1 MKLNQKVLEQKI
13 KAVNKIAKITKAM
26 KIIATMRYQKLIKR
40 FQIWDNLITD
50 LQIVMAAFKFTN
62 AKPFDKNLPE
72 LNILLT
78 SDLGLCGSYNTNL
91 FTFYRQ
97 QRQAKWIVIGKKGI
111 NHFQYLNIQTW
122 FSLEQNHFNDWQ
134 KANTLF
140 TKIIDLINNVPHK
153 ISIIYTHP
161 YSLTDFKVRK
171 ITIWPVELIDDTLPS
186 LINYKFTFEPN
197 RTVILQHQLIFY
209 LQIFTEAC
217 FMLAQLT
224 EQATRQRM
232 MESATENS
240 KTMVTDLKLKYN
252 QTRQEK
258 ITNEILE
265 ISQE

>member
-1 MKLNQKVLEQKI
+1 MKLNQKALEQKI

-26 KIIATMRYQKLIKR
+26 KIIATMRYQKLLNK
-40 FQIWDNLITD
+40 FQNWNNLIED
-50 LQIVMAAFKFTN
+50 LQIVMATFKAEN
-62 AKPFDKNLPE
+62 WKQPAKNLPE

-91 FTFYRQ
+91 FTFFEQ
-97 QRQAKWIVIGKKGI
+97 HHQTKLIVIGRKGI
-111 NHFQYLNIQTW
+111 NHFQYLNINPW
-122 FSLEQNHFNDWQ
+122 FSLKQSDFQNLQ
-134 KANTLF
+134 QQATLF
-140 TKIIDLINNVPHK
+140 TKINTLITDLPHK

-171 ITIWPVELIDDTLPS
+171 ITIWPSEYITPNEPIKTDYNFV
-186 LINYKFTFEPN
+186 FEPH
-197 RTVILQHQLIFY
+197 RKEILQHQLSFY
-209 LQIFTEAC
+209 FQTFTQAC

-240 KTMVTDLKLKYN
+240 NSMVDDLKLKYN

-265 ISQE
+265 VSQE